1 MFSSKYVSKYIKNS
15 LFLFFTMKITIQ
27 FLVFPFKTY
36 HPGNFT
42 QINNSNSF
50 SKEDLLNYWL
60 PNEMYTYLN
69 VGFPPSKVYTFID
82 SQNYGSYMDNSI
94 CQLPS
99 KYNNDSSSTFSNISN
114 YIVVF
119 SNFYNMCFA
128 KETFSAYTTFDL
140 DENKRK
146 ILSNITFLY
155 AVNPFND
162 TLYSKFNKDI
172 PITGFS
178 CFHIGLQLPTSLDY
192 YDSLIIQL
200 KKYDYIETEYW
211 TIEFNNKDNNKKGLF
226 DLYDNEGENE
236 GYFIIGLPPHKYNP
250 NKYNEERFRTTV
262 SKIRYKNYEDC
273 RVNLWGIIFDQIYFI
288 SNNSTKNEII
298 LKSTK
303 CKLSLDINLIEG
315 STNYLNNIEEEFFNE
330 LYNKSICNKER
341 IKSKKNGLYYI
352 ITCDKDYY
360 DEIKKFP
367 TLYFKSN
374 ELEYIFELTYKDLFA
389 INGDKIFFMII
400 FRSNEAMFTFGKL
413 FYKKYML
420 TFNFDNRII
429 GFYNDKIKIQQ
440 RKYFKDNKTMK
451 KKLTVFSLFLIFLLI
466 LILVFIKIKKQ
477 FLSDRQKRM
486 NELIDDNYVYMINK
500 AKNKESENTF
510 FEVKNY

>member
-1 MFSSKYVSKYIKNS
+1 MFSSKYVAKYIKNF

-36 HPGNFT
+36 HPDKFT

-69 VGFPPSKVYTFID
+69 VGFPPSKVYTFFD

-94 CQLPS
+94 CKLPS

-114 YIVVF
+114 YIVSF
-119 SNFYNMCFA
+119 SGFNNMCFA

-140 DENKRK
+140 NENKRK
-146 ILSNITFLY
+146 TLPNITFLY
-155 AVNPFND
+155 AVNPFKEI
-162 TLYSKFNKDI
+162 LYSKFNKDI

-178 CFHIGLQLPTSLDY
+178 CFHIGLQLPTSSDY

-226 DLYDNEGENE
+226 ELYDNEGENE

-250 NKYNEERFRTTV
+250 NKYNEERFRTTI
-262 SKIRYKNYEDC
+262 SKIRYKNYEDY
-273 RVNLWGIIFDQIYFI
+273 RVNVWGILFDQIYFI

-303 CKLSLDINLIEG
+303 CKLSLDINLIEETG
-315 STNYLNNIEEEFFNE
+315 YSFPSGPSLSSMAFYGFIIYLLYTSKLNN
-330 LYNKSICNKER
+330 R
-341 IKSKKNGLYYI
+341 SKNIFI
-352 ITCDKDYY
+352 I
-360 DEIKKFP
+360 
-367 TLYFKSN
+367 
-374 ELEYIFELTYKDLFA
+374 LF
-389 INGDKIFFMII
+389 
-400 FRSNEAMFTFGKL
+400 S
-413 FYKKYML
+413 
-420 TFNFDNRII
+420 
-429 GFYNDKIKIQQ
+429 
-440 RKYFKDNKTMK
+440 
-451 KKLTVFSLFLIFLLI
+451 LLI
-466 LILVFIKIKKQ
+466 LVTGISRIYLGVHYLTDVLGAFIFGIVYLVLFIK
-477 FLSDRQKRM
+477 
-486 NELIDDNYVYMINK
+486 YVYNNEEIKTRENK
-500 AKNKESENTF
+500 VTNKTNQKQKSKVEAK
-510 FEVKNY
+510 